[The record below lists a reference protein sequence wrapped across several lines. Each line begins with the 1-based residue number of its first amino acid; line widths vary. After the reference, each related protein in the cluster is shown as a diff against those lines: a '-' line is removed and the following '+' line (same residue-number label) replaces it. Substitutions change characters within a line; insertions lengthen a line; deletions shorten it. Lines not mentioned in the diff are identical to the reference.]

1 MSAPKHTVLALGA
14 RVSKSSSE
22 TLRSRV
28 AFVCGKPDPLFLLE
42 ALARLMDTAINGL
55 DKADG
60 MTSDPF
66 AQIRQDI
73 TGMDYSTEFMVKLFI
88 QDLRLLIKLG
98 YELPEWASE
107 NDIKVVEQ
115 YLDRWKMKHDPQ

>member
-1 MSAPKHTVLALGA
+1 
-14 RVSKSSSE
+14 
-22 TLRSRV
+22 
-28 AFVCGKPDPLFLLE
+28 
-42 ALARLMDTAINGL
+42 MDTAINGL